1 MDQLDDLTIVLHS
14 GGQSI
19 SITVIELLYIDVT
32 SKWIRNSATGFD
44 SS

>member
-1 MDQLDDLTIVLHS
+1 MDELDDFTIGLHS

-32 SKWIRNSATGFD
+32 SKWIRKLSYWF
-44 SS
+44 